1 MKGVTKKELLASV
14 FEGGLSDPQDDLEVV
29 ERQKEKLSLSDQE
42 LRQALQLKIPYSIDW
57 AIKLFRYCEKGNS
70 VEAFCGKHMISPT
83 QVEAWKSNSE
93 WEEALKMAKAAEIL
107 YWEQKLAKVLEG
119 SSEDEAVDPDFM
131 KICKFKLENLGYRSK
146 LSENNKVLFKDQ
158 TNKNKKKME
167 MLQETRKD
175 ALEVTEDKIDSLME
189 ALEVVHAET
198 D

>member
-1 MKGVTKKELLASV
+1 
-14 FEGGLSDPQDDLEVV
+14 
-29 ERQKEKLSLSDQE
+29 
-42 LRQALQLKIPYSIDW
+42 
-57 AIKLFRYCEKGNS
+57 
-70 VEAFCGKHMISPT
+70 
-83 QVEAWKSNSE
+83 
-93 WEEALKMAKAAEIL
+93 
-107 YWEQKLAKVLEG
+107 
-119 SSEDEAVDPDFM
+119 M

-189 ALEVVHAET
+189 ALEVVNAET